1 VSRRTIFWLV
11 GALAG
16 TILLAVVGAI
26 VFSLLD
32 KNGALGLIADFA
44 LASILISGI
53 VTTVRVAGVYW
64 IDRRHH
70 PSEETPA
77 TVAAPEIAAPS

>member
-11 GALAG
+11 VALAG

-32 KNGALGLIADFA
+32 KNGALGLVSD
-44 LASILISGI
+44 LE
-53 VTTVRVAGVYW
+53 
-64 IDRRHH
+64 D
-70 PSEETPA
+70 ETPP
-77 TVAAPEIAAPS
+77 TSPSSGSCSPMRSCRSSPARPR